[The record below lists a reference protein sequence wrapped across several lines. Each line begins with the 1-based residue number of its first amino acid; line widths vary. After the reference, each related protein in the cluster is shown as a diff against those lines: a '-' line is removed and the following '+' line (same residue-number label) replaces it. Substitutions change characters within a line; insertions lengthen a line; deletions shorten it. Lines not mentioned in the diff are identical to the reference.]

1 MKMTP
6 PMEGGTRETLVLALP
21 IVVSQACE
29 TAIVF
34 TNRMFLSELN
44 PELMNA
50 AMAGGVTAL
59 MMVSFVT
66 GLVGYATALVAQYL
80 GAGYKSK
87 CPEVITQAFFLCL
100 AIYPIVLA
108 CRPLAYA
115 VFDNMHLASEQLE
128 PQKLYFDILLFGA
141 LIPLFR
147 GCLASFFSGIGRTS
161 IVMIA
166 SCVAMLVNAGINY
179 LLVLGH
185 FGFPSLGIRGAAYG
199 ALTGSASGLLI
210 LLIAYLRK
218 KNRTEFNIMQSFHFS
233 SEVIRKLL
241 RYGSPTGLEMFSA
254 FLSYNAIVLIFHSC
268 GAVTATAATIMLN
281 WDMVSFVPLIG
292 FEIAV
297 TSLVGRY
304 MGARRPDFA
313 HNSVISGMKLGQLY
327 SVIILV
333 LFLFFPAMLVNIFRP
348 TEGNDIFLKAQP
360 TAIWMLRAASIYILT
375 NAAFV
380 VFIGALRGAGDT
392 FWAMALAITA
402 HWTMVV
408 ALAGLLKVAH
418 LSPEAGWLSII
429 AVFLI
434 FFGLVCK
441 RYFDGKWK
449 TLHIIETHEPV
460 AS

>member
-1 MKMTP
+1 
-6 PMEGGTRETLVLALP
+6 MEGGTHETLVLALP

-34 TNRMFLSELN
+34 TNRMFLSELD

-80 GAGYKSK
+80 GAGYKTK
-87 CPEVITQAFFLCL
+87 CSLVITQAFLLCL

-115 VFDNMHLASEQLE
+115 VFDKMHLAPEQLA
-128 PQKLYFDILLFGA
+128 PQKLYFNILLWGA

-166 SCVAMLVNAGINY
+166 SGVAMLVNAGMNY
-179 LLVLGH
+179 LLVFGH
-185 FGFPSLGIRGAAYG
+185 LGFPSLGIRGAAYG
-199 ALTGSASGLLI
+199 ALTGSASGLLV
-210 LLIAYLRK
+210 LLAAYLKR
-218 KNRTEFNIMQSFHFS
+218 KNRKEFHVMHSFHFS

-241 RYGSPTGLEMFSA
+241 RYGSPTGLEMLSA
-254 FLSYNAIVLIFHSC
+254 FLSYNAIILIFHSC
-268 GAVTATAATIMLN
+268 GAITATAATIMLN

-304 MGARRPDFA
+304 MGGRKPDSA

-327 SVIILV
+327 SMVILV
-333 LFLFFPAMLVNIFRP
+333 LFLFFPSMLVNVFRP
-348 TEGNDIFLKAQP
+348 SDGNEIFLKAQP

-392 FWAMALAITA
+392 FWAMSLAITS
-402 HWTMVV
+402 HWTMVL
-408 ALAGLLKVAH
+408 ALAVLLKVTH

-429 AVFLI
+429 VVFLL
-434 FFGLVCK
+434 FFALVCK
-441 RYFDGKWK
+441 RYFGGKWK
-449 TLHIIETHEPV
+449 TLHIIESQNPV
-460 AS
+460 VS